1 MIYSLEKGEFM
12 NLSQIVETLEE
23 ALISNTQQLIRIKST
38 EEEPTEN
45 MPFGQGVQASLEFTL
60 NLCESLGF
68 QTKNLN
74 NQVGYAEIG
83 SGEDLIGILAHLDV
97 VPAGDPSTWDHPP
110 YAAVIE
116 DGKIY
121 GRGAIDDK
129 GPAMAAIY
137 AMKAVLDSDIPL
149 NKRIRIIFGLNEET
163 HWKSINYYLKNAE
176 IPSLAFTPDADFPV
190 IHGEKG
196 ILVFNMNATFQET
209 LDDGGIEIL
218 SISGGNRPNMV
229 PDFAEATL
237 IENKPFKHILE
248 TYSEA
253 KNIKIDYKKNDD
265 YVKIKV
271 HGVSSHGAKPET
283 GVNAIT
289 HLLDL
294 LNLFDLQIGDLTNFI
309 RFFSKHIG
317 TEINGEN
324 IGCHLSDDLSGPL
337 TFNVGTITCDQ
348 EHLRLGIN
356 VRYPITHTSHD
367 VYNGINE
374 ILDKTV
380 YNHRGYIT
388 LEKKDH
394 MGPIYFEKDHHLI
407 KALMKVYKKHTG
419 DTSEPLTIGGGT
431 YARSMPNAVA
441 FGPLLKHREETAHQ
455 ANEHIYIEDLI
466 LATKIY
472 ADALAAL
479 L

>member
-1 MIYSLEKGEFM
+1 M
-12 NLSQIVETLEE
+12 NLSQIVETLKEE
-23 ALISNTQQLIRIKST
+23 LISNTQALIRIKST
-38 EEEPTEN
+38 EEEPYED
-45 MPFGQGVQASLEFTL
+45 MPYGQGVQASLEFTL

-68 QTKNLN
+68 KTKNID

-83 SGEDLIGILAHLDV
+83 SGEELIGILAHLDV
-97 VPAGDPSTWDHPP
+97 VPAGDPSTWNHPP
-110 YAAVIE
+110 YDAVIE
-116 DGKIY
+116 EGKMY
-121 GRGAIDDK
+121 GRGTIDDK
-129 GPAMAAIY
+129 GPAMAGIY
-137 AMKAVLDSDIPL
+137 AMKAILESGITL
-149 NKRIRIIFGLNEET
+149 NKRIRMIFGLNEET
-163 HWKSINYYLKNAE
+163 HWKSINYYLEHEE

-196 ILVFNMNATFQET
+196 ILVFNMNATFEEA
-209 LDDGGIEIL
+209 LEDGGIQVL
-218 SISGGNRPNMV
+218 SIKGGNRPNMV
-229 PDFAEATL
+229 PDYAEATL

-248 TYSEA
+248 AYGEEN
-253 KNIKIDYKKNDD
+253 NIKIDYVNEGDQ
-265 YVKIKV
+265 VKIKV

-283 GVNAIT
+283 GVNAIA

-309 RFFSKHIG
+309 RFYAKHIS
-317 TEINGEN
+317 TEVNGEN

-337 TFNVGTITCDQ
+337 TFNVGTIACDQ
-348 EHLRLGIN
+348 EQISLGIN
-356 VRYPITHTSHD
+356 VRYPITHTSED
-367 VYNGINE
+367 VYEGIQSV
-374 ILDKTV
+374 LDKTI

-394 MGPIYFEKDHHLI
+394 MKPIYFEKDHHLI
-407 KALMKVYKKHTG
+407 KALMTVYKKHTG
-419 DTSEPLTIGGGT
+419 DTSEPITIGGGT

-472 ADALAAL
+472 ADALEAL

>member
-1 MIYSLEKGEFM
+1 M
-12 NLSQIVETLEE
+12 NLSQIVETLEKE
-23 ALISNTQQLIRIKST
+23 LISNTQALIRIKST
-38 EEEPTEN
+38 EEEPYED

-68 QTKNLN
+68 RTKNID

-83 SGEDLIGILAHLDV
+83 SGEELIGILAHLDV
-97 VPAGDPSTWDHPP
+97 VPAGDLSTWDHPP
-110 YAAVIE
+110 YEAIIE

-121 GRGAIDDK
+121 GRGTIDDK
-129 GPAMAAIY
+129 GPAMAGIY

-163 HWKSINYYLKNAE
+163 HWKSINYYLEHEE

-196 ILVFNMNATFQET
+196 ILVFNMNATLEEA
-209 LDDGGIEIL
+209 LADGGIEIL
-218 SISGGNRPNMV
+218 SIKGGNRPNMV

-248 TYSEA
+248 TYSEE
-253 KNIKIDYKKNDD
+253 KNIKIDYVKENNH
-265 YVKIKV
+265 VKIKV

-294 LNLFDLQIGDLTNFI
+294 LNLFDLQIGDLANFI

-317 TEINGEN
+317 TEVNGEN

-337 TFNVGTITCDQ
+337 TFNVGTIDCNQ
-348 EHLRLGIN
+348 EHMSLGIN
-356 VRYPITHTSHD
+356 VRYPITNTADD
-367 VYNGINE
+367 VYNGITEVLN
-374 ILDKTV
+374 KTV
-380 YNHRGYIT
+380 YNNKNYIT

-394 MGPIYFEKDHHLI
+394 MQPIYFEKDHPLI
-407 KALMKVYKKHTG
+407 KALMTVYKKHTG
-419 DTSEPLTIGGGT
+419 DTSEPITIGGGT

-472 ADALAAL
+472 ADALKAL